1 MGLKHKI
8 KMAKGEFRRSA
19 EVVSREYT
27 IHLHKHVHGR
37 SFKKCAPHAVRAI
50 RQFAEKAMGTKDV
63 RLDVELNKQ
72 IWSKGVLTSPSA
84 CALFWPA
91 RSTMTRTPRRSSTRW
106 CSTCPW
112 LRSRACRRS
121 RMRRSNFL
129 TQYT

>member
-19 EVVSREYT
+19 EVVSREY

-37 SFKKCAPHAVRAI
+37 SFKKRAPHAVRAI

-72 IWSKGVLTSPSA
+72 IWSKGVRNVPKRVRVVL
-84 CALFWPA
+84 A
-91 RSTMTRTPRRSSTRW
+91 RKVNDDENAKEK
-106 CSTCPW
+106 
-112 LRSRACRRS
+112 L
-121 RMRRSNFL
+121 
-129 TQYT
+129 YTLVQHMPVASFKGLQTIPYEEK